1 MYDRPLKRAPMR
13 RRLRRVFFALTIVS
27 SALLA
32 HLAIDLAGDF
42 LLSHDAYDDV
52 AHHSRES
59 VFIVACVLAAI
70 ASWRT
75 LCAVRA
81 ELRGSRGSLRA
92 ILHDSVPASCGRFV
106 AAVAALSVPALLAM
120 AGLDAALDGTPIDD
134 VADLLGGSAAL
145 GLTCTL
151 GSALA
156 IATLAWTA
164 IRALARLDR
173 VVLRLVAA
181 LAERARHPQAAT
193 ATVRRVR
200 PATRSYA
207 GIFARSFGLRA
218 PPAMA

>member
-1 MYDRPLKRAPMR
+1 MR
-13 RRLRRVFFALTIVS
+13 RRLRRVVFALTVIS
-27 SALLA
+27 SALFA
-32 HLAIDLAGDF
+32 HVAIDLAGDF
-42 LLSHDAYDDV
+42 LLAHDAYDDV

-70 ASWRT
+70 VAWRT

-92 ILHDSVPASCGRFV
+92 LLHDSVPASRGRF
-106 AAVAALSVPALLAM
+106 ALAVTALSVPALLAM
-120 AGLDAALDGTPIDD
+120 AGLDAALDGTAIDD
-134 VADLLGGSAAL
+134 VADLLGGNAAL

-156 IATLAWTA
+156 IATFAWTA

-181 LAERARHPQAAT
+181 LAERARDPQSAT

-200 PATRSYA
+200 PATRSA
-207 GIFARSFGLRA
+207 ASIRARSFGLRA
-218 PPAMA
+218 PPPIA